1 MLDANPV
8 GRTKCKMC
16 GRLCDPD
23 VATCEAGH
31 VVNRPLYEELLL
43 ADEILKEQIA
53 LASAKKAK

>member
-8 GRTKCKMC
+8 GRVKCKMC

-31 VVNRPLYEELLL
+31 VVNMELYLELQA
-43 ADEILKEQIA
+43 ADEQLKSAIA
-53 LASAKKAK
+53 AQPKKGK